1 MNDSRI
7 DSLDETARA
16 LVNKLG
22 GSWRGDIAMCHCPAH
37 NDRTPSLKVSIG
49 ESAVVYWCYAGCT
62 QAEVG
67 NAIRALG
74 GRLLSGYEGV
84 ARRPRKTTNFRAL
97 ALEIWNKAL
106 PLKGSLGETYL
117 RSRKIDFLIPELRF
131 DPACISG
138 TKEERSVHPAIIAA
152 IRDQNG
158 LTAIQRT
165 FLRSDG
171 LAKAD
176 IEEPKACLGFPGG
189 GLGRWG
195 PEPSHTMRLAEGNE
209 DAASAMIIATGGLPV
224 WPVYGIRRYGSIDI
238 ADNVKHI
245 AIYTQ
250 PGMEAAKAIE
260 DATPHLTANN
270 RTLEQVHPFGNGDW
284 NDLLQAIRP

>member
-1 MNDSRI
+1 MQLPRTR
-7 DSLDETARA
+7 LDEAADA
-16 LVNKLG
+16 LVEALG
-22 GSWRGDIAMCHCPAH
+22 GTWRGDVAMCRCPAH
-37 NDRTPSLKVSIG
+37 DDRTPSLKISIG
-49 ESAVVYWCYAGCT
+49 ERAIVYWCYAGCS
-62 QAEVG
+62 QKAVG
-67 NAIRALG
+67 DAIRTLDN
-74 GRLLSGYEGV
+74 RPLSGYESV
-84 ARRPRKTTNFRAL
+84 AKRPRKTMNFRAL
-97 ALEIWNKAL
+97 AQEIWNKAL

-138 TKEERSVHPAIIAA
+138 SKEERTVHPAIIAA

-165 FLRSDG
+165 FLRADG
-171 LAKAD
+171 LDKAD
-176 IEEPKACLGFPGG
+176 LEEPKTCLGFPSG

-224 WPVYGIRRYGSIDI
+224 WPVYGIRRYGTIDS
-238 ADNVKHI
+238 ADNIKHI
-245 AIYTQ
+245 IIYTQ
-250 PGMEAAKAIE
+250 PGIEAAKAIE

-270 RTLEQVHPFGNGDW
+270 RTLEVIPPFGNGDW
-284 NDLLQAIRP
+284 NDLLKAIRS

>member
-7 DSLDETARA
+7 DSLDVTARA
-16 LVNKLG
+16 LVHKLG
-22 GSWRGDIAMCHCPAH
+22 GKWRGDKAKCHCPAH
-37 NDRTPSLKVSIG
+37 DDANPSLEVTIG
-49 ESAVVYWCYAGCT
+49 ENAVLYFCHAGCS
-62 QAEVG
+62 QRAVG
-67 NAIRALG
+67 DAIKALG
-74 GRLLSGYEGV
+74 GRLLSGYEGQTKH
-84 ARRPRKTTNFRAL
+84 PRKTTDFRAL
-97 ALEIWNKAL
+97 ALKIWNASL

-165 FLRSDG
+165 FLRADG
-171 LAKAD
+171 LGKAD
-176 IEEPKACLGFPGG
+176 LEEPKACLGFPGG

-224 WPVYGIRRYGSIDI
+224 WPVYGIRRYGTIDI

-250 PGMEAAKAIE
+250 PGIEAAKAIE

-270 RTLEQVHPFGNGDW
+270 RTLKQVHPFGNGDW

>member
-1 MNDSRI
+1 MMQLTRTR
-7 DSLDETARA
+7 LDEVAIEI
-16 LVNKLG
+16 VKSLG
-22 GSWRGDIAMCHCPAH
+22 GKWRGDVAMCHCPAH
-37 NDRTPSLKVSIG
+37 DDRTPSLKVSIG
-49 ESAVVYWCYAGCT
+49 ESAVIYWCYAGCT

-74 GRLLSGYEGV
+74 GRPLSGYEN
-84 ARRPRKTTNFRAL
+84 AENRQRKTMDFRAL
-97 ALEIWNKAL
+97 AQKIWNNAL

-138 TKEERSVHPAIIAA
+138 SKEDRSVHPAIIAA
-152 IRDQNG
+152 IRDRNG

-165 FLRSDG
+165 FLRADG

-176 IEEPKACLGFPGG
+176 LEEPKACLGFPGG

-224 WPVYGIRRYGSIDI
+224 WPVYGIRRYGTIDI

-250 PGMEAAKAIE
+250 PGIEAAKAIE
-260 DATPHLTANN
+260 DATAHLTANN
-270 RTLEQVHPFGNGDW
+270 RTLEVISPFGNGDW